1 MEYDANVSVEESQ
14 HGKTHLVARHV
25 LFGFQVLG
33 DAVEVLFFWFLF
45 EETLLLTNLAVSGMV
60 E

>member
-1 MEYDANVSVEESQ
+1 M
-14 HGKTHLVARHV
+14 GKHTSL
-25 LFGFQVLG
+25 LDMYQVLG
-33 DAVEVLFFWFLF
+33 DAVEVLLFWFLF